1 MTKSMQS
8 LQSVTK
14 SPFLWGV
21 LGVIGFYAVLEAVP
35 PDTPGMSLVLRYFTH
50 HPVEYME
57 AGLFAIG
64 LAALVVKMFDIA
76 AQRAGLNR
84 PLLGNVA
91 PGSQAVEECG
101 DLLAQLEALP
111 QRRQGEYYVAR
122 LRRAVQH
129 VFRHNAADTLDDELK
144 YLSDVDAA
152 RLQSGYSLFRVVV
165 WAIPILG
172 FLGTVIGITMALN
185 GVDMTDMEKS
195 MSNVIGGLGLK
206 FDTTALALAL
216 AMVLMFVHYYVERA
230 ESRLLDDVDDRVLDE
245 LSGRFETST
254 PGASSVG
261 EGQLVA
267 VRRIGEAM
275 LQATEAIVERQA
287 QLWQTSVDTAAGN
300 WTKMSETASQNVQT
314 AMSAATGDLARQA
327 DVLRQAVEA
336 AGEVT
341 RLEDALNRNLAALAG
356 AKHFEQTVLS
366 LAAAVNMLSARLAE
380 SPSAAAPVRLE
391 TSRRSAHAA

>member
-8 LQSVTK
+8 LQSATK
-14 SPFLWGV
+14 SPFLWGI
-21 LGVIGFYAVLEAVP
+21 LGVVGFYAVLESVP
-35 PDTPGMSLVLRYFTH
+35 PDTPGMTTVVRYFTH

-64 LAALVVKMFDIA
+64 LAALIVKMFDIA
-76 AQRAGLNR
+76 AQRVGLAR
-84 PLLGNVA
+84 PLFGQVE
-91 PGSQAVEECG
+91 PGSQPVEECG
-101 DLLAQLEALP
+101 GLLAQLEALP

-122 LRRAVQH
+122 LRRALEH

-144 YLSDVDAA
+144 YLSDVDAV
-152 RLQSGYSLFRVVV
+152 RLQSGYGLFRVVV

-172 FLGTVIGITMALN
+172 FLGTVIGITMALD
-185 GVDMTDMEKS
+185 GIDMADMEKS
-195 MSNVIGGLGLK
+195 MGNVIRGLGLK
-206 FDTTALALAL
+206 FDTTGLGLAL
-216 AMVLMFVHYYVERA
+216 AMVLMFIHYYVERS
-230 ESRLLDDVDDRVLDE
+230 ENGLLEEVDDRVLSE

-261 EGQLVA
+261 DGQLVA

-287 QLWQTSVDTAAGN
+287 QLWQASVDAAAGN
-300 WTKMSETASQNVQT
+300 WSKMSENAAQNVQT

-341 RLEDALNRNLAALAG
+341 HLEDALNRNLAALAG

-380 SPSAAAPVRLE
+380 SPSAVAPVRLE